1 MADTRFKAE
10 NGILAVGNTSA
21 NSIFDHQVRVN
32 ANLTVQDLL
41 LVSGNF
47 TVQGT
52 TTYIGGTLYDVDLV
66 PTSNGARSVGT
77 AGNTFLGNFYDL
89 TIYNSLV
96 PSANNK
102 ALGSS
107 TKRWD
112 TYSNNISSTGTLQVQ
127 LGGQFSNTLTAIGN
141 VQFSNTLSVIGNVT
155 VGNST
160 NFSNV
165 SVFGNVASN
174 GLVMPYGGIF
184 TNTASINSTTATIVD
199 AFPKT
204 LGSAAKVVLAVA
216 NSSSGQQAIE
226 ILMVH
231 DGTTVTQTQYA
242 DVFNTKLGSF
252 DTVINNA
259 NVEIKFTSLA
269 ANATTNV
276 QTVKIIRQQ
285 ML

>member
-10 NGILAVGNTSA
+10 NGILAVGNTTA

-52 TTYIGGTLYDVDLV
+52 TTYVGGTLFDVDII
-66 PTSNGARSVGT
+66 PTTDAIRSVGL
-77 AGNTFLGNFYDL
+77 AGNTFLAHLHDV
-89 TIYNSLV
+89 TIYNSII

-102 ALGSS
+102 ALGSL
-107 TKRWD
+107 TRRWD

-127 LGGQFSNTLTAIGN
+127 LSGQFANTLTATGG
-141 VQFSNTLSVIGNVT
+141 VQFSNTLSV
-155 VGNST
+155 VGNAT
-160 NFSNV
+160 FSNTLAV
-165 SVFGNVASN
+165 TSNISSN

-184 TNTASINSTTATIVD
+184 TNTATINSTTATIVD

-204 LGSAAKVVLAVA
+204 LGSAAKVVLAIA

-231 DGTTVTQTQYA
+231 DGSAVTQTQYA
-242 DVFNTKLGSF
+242 DVFNTKLGFF
-252 DTVINNA
+252 DTVINDA

>member
-1 MADTRFKAE
+1 LF
-10 NGILAVGNTSA
+10 
-21 NSIFDHQVRVN
+21 
-32 ANLTVQDLL
+32 
-41 LVSGNF
+41 
-47 TVQGT
+47 
-52 TTYIGGTLYDVDLV
+52 DVDLV
-66 PTSNGARSVGT
+66 PTSNGVRTVGT
-77 AGNTFLGNFYDL
+77 AGNTFLGNFYDV
-89 TIYNSLV
+89 TIYNSII
-96 PSANNK
+96 PSANTK
-102 ALGSS
+102 ALGSP
-107 TKRWD
+107 TRRWD

-127 LGGQFSNTLTAIGN
+127 LGGQFSNTLTVTGG
-141 VQFSNTLSVIGNVT
+141 VQFSNTLAVIGNVT
-155 VGNST
+155 VGNAT

-184 TNTASINSTTATIVD
+184 TNTATINSTTATIVD

-204 LGSAAKVVLAVA
+204 LGSAAKVVLAIA

-231 DGTTVTQTQYA
+231 AGTTVTQTQYA
-242 DVFNTKLGSF
+242 DVYNTKLGSF

-269 ANATTNV
+269 ANATVT

>member
-10 NGILAVGNTSA
+10 NGILAVGNTTA

-47 TVQGT
+47 TVQGN
-52 TTYIGGTLYDVDLV
+52 TTYIGTTLYDTDLI
-66 PTSNGARSVGT
+66 PGTNATRSLGNSV
-77 AGNTFLGNFYDL
+77 NTFLAYLYDV
-89 TIYNSLV
+89 TIYNSIV

-102 ALGSS
+102 ALGST

-112 TYSNNISSTGTLQVQ
+112 TYSNNISSSGTLQVQ
-127 LGGQFSNTLTAIGN
+127 LGGQFSNTLTATGN
-141 VQFSNTLSVIGNVT
+141 VQFSNTLAVIGNVT
-155 VGNST
+155 VGNGT

-165 SVFGNVASN
+165 SVYGNVASN

-204 LGSAAKVVLAVA
+204 LGSAAKVVLAIA

-242 DVFNTKLGSF
+242 DVYNTKLGSF

-269 ANATTNV
+269 ANATVT
-276 QTVKIIRQQ
+276 QTVKTIRQQ

>member
-21 NSIFDHQVRVN
+21 NSIFDHQVKVN

-66 PTSNGARSVGT
+66 PTSNGIRSVGK
-77 AGNTFLGNFYDL
+77 AGNTFLGHFADV
-89 TIYNSLV
+89 TIYNSIV

-102 ALGSS
+102 ALGS
-107 TKRWD
+107 TTQRWD

-127 LGGQFSNTLTAIGN
+127 LGGQFANTLTATGN
-141 VQFSNTLSVIGNVT
+141 VQFSNTLTVAGNVT
-155 VGNST
+155 VGNAT

-165 SVFGNVASN
+165 SVYGNVASK
-174 GLVMPYGGIF
+174 GVVMPYGAIF
-184 TNTASINSTTATIVD
+184 TNTASINSTTATLVD

-204 LGSAAKVVLAVA
+204 LGNAAKVVLFVA
-216 NSSSGQQAIE
+216 NTTSGQEAIE

-231 DGTTVTQTQYA
+231 DGTSVTQTQYA
-242 DVFNTKLGSF
+242 DVYNTKLGTF

-269 ANATTNV
+269 ANSTV
-276 QTVKIIRQQ
+276 IQTVKTIRQQ
-285 ML
+285 LL

>member
-1 MADTRFKAE
+1 
-10 NGILAVGNTSA
+10 
-21 NSIFDHQVRVN
+21 
-32 ANLTVQDLL
+32 VQDLL

-66 PTSNGARSVGT
+66 PTSNGVRSVGT

-102 ALGSS
+102 ALGST

-127 LGGQFSNTLTAIGN
+127 LGGQFSNTLTATGN
-141 VQFSNTLSVIGNVT
+141 VQFSNTLSVVGNVT
-155 VGNST
+155 
-160 NFSNV
+160 FSNTLAV
-165 SVFGNVASN
+165 TSNVTSN
-174 GLVMPYGGIF
+174 GLVLPNGGIF

-204 LGSAAKVVLAVA
+204 LGSAAKVVLAIA
-216 NSSSGQQAIE
+216 NSSSGQEAIE
-226 ILMVH
+226 ILLVH
-231 DGTTVTQTQYA
+231 DGSSVVQTQYA
-242 DVFNTKLGSF
+242 DVYNTKLGSF
-252 DTVINNA
+252 DTAINNA

>member
-10 NGILAVGNTSA
+10 NGILAVGNTTA

-52 TTYIGGTLYDVDLV
+52 TTYVGGTLFDTDII
-66 PTSNGARSVGT
+66 PTADAFRSVGL
-77 AGNTFLGNFYDL
+77 AGNTFLAHLHDV
-89 TIYNSLV
+89 TIYNSII

-102 ALGSS
+102 ALGSL
-107 TKRWD
+107 TRRWD

-127 LGGQFSNTLTAIGN
+127 LSGQFANTLTATGN
-141 VQFSNTLSVIGNVT
+141 VQFSNTLSVVGNVT
-155 VGNST
+155 
-160 NFSNV
+160 FSNTLAV
-165 SVFGNVASN
+165 TSNISSN

-184 TNTASINSTTATIVD
+184 TNTASVNSTSATIVD

-204 LGSAAKVVLAVA
+204 LGSAAKVVLAIA

-231 DGTTVTQTQYA
+231 DGSVVTQTQYA

>member
-21 NSIFDHQVRVN
+21 NSFFDHDVKVN

-47 TVQGT
+47 TVMGN
-52 TTYIGGTLYDVDLV
+52 TTYIGTTLYDTDLI
-66 PTSNGARSVGT
+66 PLTGNTRSLGNSV
-77 AGNTFLGNFYDL
+77 NTFLAHLSDV
-89 TIYNSLV
+89 TIYNTLL

-102 ALGSS
+102 ALGSL

-127 LGGQFSNTLTAIGN
+127 LGGQFSNTLTATGN
-141 VQFSNTLSVIGNVT
+141 VQFSNTLSVVGNVT
-155 VGNST
+155 
-160 NFSNV
+160 FSNTLSVTGSV
-165 SVFGNVASN
+165 SSGA
-174 GLVMPYGGIF
+174 LVMPYGGIF

-199 AFPKT
+199 SFPKT

-231 DGTTVTQTQYA
+231 DGTNVTQTQYA
-242 DVFNTKLGSF
+242 DVYNTKLGTF
-252 DTVINNA
+252 DTAINNA

-269 ANATTNV
+269 ANATNV
-276 QTVKIIRQQ
+276 QTVKTIRQQ

>member
-21 NSIFDHQVRVN
+21 NSIFDHQVKVN

-66 PTSNGARSVGT
+66 PTSNGVRSVGT

-102 ALGSS
+102 ALGST

-127 LGGQFSNTLTAIGN
+127 LSGQFSNTLAVTGAAT
-141 VQFSNTLSVIGNVT
+141 FSNTVAVT
-155 VGNST
+155 GAVT
-160 NFSNV
+160 FSN
-165 SVFGNVASN
+165 SVTLTSNITSN
-174 GLVMPYGGIF
+174 GLVLPNGGIF

-204 LGSAAKVVLAVA
+204 LGSAAKVVLAIA

-226 ILMVH
+226 ILLVH
-231 DGTTVTQTQYA
+231 DGSSVVQTQYA
-242 DVFNTKLGSF
+242 DVYNTKLGSF
-252 DTVINNA
+252 DTAINNA

>member
-10 NGILAVGNTSA
+10 NGILAVGNTTA

-52 TTYIGGTLYDVDLV
+52 TTYVGGTLFDVDII
-66 PTSNGARSVGT
+66 PTADAFRSVGL
-77 AGNTFLGNFYDL
+77 AGNTFLAHLHDV
-89 TIYNSLV
+89 TIYNSII

-102 ALGSS
+102 ALGSL
-107 TKRWD
+107 TRRWD

-127 LGGQFSNTLTAIGN
+127 LSGQFANTLTATGN
-141 VQFSNTLSVIGNVT
+141 VQFSNTLSVVGNVT
-155 VGNST
+155 
-160 NFSNV
+160 FSNTLAV
-165 SVFGNVASN
+165 TSNISSN

-184 TNTASINSTTATIVD
+184 TNTASVNSTSATIVD

-204 LGSAAKVVLAVA
+204 LGSAAKVVLAIA

-231 DGTTVTQTQYA
+231 DGSVVTQTQYA

>member
-21 NSIFDHQVRVN
+21 NSIFDHQVKVN

-66 PTSNGARSVGT
+66 PTSNGVRSVGT

-102 ALGSS
+102 ALGST

-127 LGGQFSNTLTAIGN
+127 LGGQFSNTLAVTGAAT
-141 VQFSNTLSVIGNVT
+141 FSNTVAVT
-155 VGNST
+155 GAVT
-160 NFSNV
+160 FSN
-165 SVFGNVASN
+165 SVTLTSNITSN
-174 GLVMPYGGIF
+174 GLVLPNGGIF

-204 LGSAAKVVLAVA
+204 LGSAAKVVLAIA

-226 ILMVH
+226 ILLVH
-231 DGTTVTQTQYA
+231 DGSSVVQTQYA
-242 DVFNTKLGSF
+242 DVYNTKLGSF
-252 DTVINNA
+252 DTAINNA

>member
-21 NSIFDHQVRVN
+21 NSFFDHEVKVN
-32 ANLTVQDLL
+32 ANLTVQNLL
-41 LVSGNF
+41 LVTGDF
-47 TVQGT
+47 TVQGNT
-52 TTYIGGTLYDVDLV
+52 TFVGTSLYDTDLI
-66 PTSNGARSVGT
+66 PGTNATRSLGNSV
-77 AGNTFLGNFYDL
+77 NTFLAHLHDV
-89 TIYNSLV
+89 TIYNTLI

-102 ALGSS
+102 ALGS
-107 TKRWD
+107 TTRRWD

-127 LGGQFSNTLTAIGN
+127 LSGQFSNTLTATGN
-141 VQFSNTLSVIGNVT
+141 VQFSNTLSVVGNVT
-155 VGNST
+155 
-160 NFSNV
+160 FSNTLAV
-165 SVFGNVASN
+165 ASNVASN

-204 LGSAAKVVLAVA
+204 LGSAAKVVLAIA

-231 DGTTVTQTQYA
+231 DGSAVVQTQYA
-242 DVFNTKLGSF
+242 DVYNTKLGTF

-269 ANATTNV
+269 ANATNV
-276 QTVKIIRQQ
+276 QTVKTIRQQ